1 MNKVVKIYLN
11 CYTKLNKSNV
21 EKMMKIVDDDIFFY
35 DPFHSIKGKEKVR
48 ELLERFVEKFGEI
61 NFKILKVMN
70 NNEHYFVKWNLFI
83 IYSGKKIKLDG
94 ISELTV
100 RKGLIISHIDYWD
113 SGRNFYANLPLIGKI
128 FQLIH
133 N

>member
-61 NFKILKVMN
+61 NFKILKVIN

-113 SGRNFYANLPLIGKI
+113 SGRHFYGNLPLIGKI

-133 N
+133 K

>member
-11 CYTKLNKSNV
+11 CYKKLNKSNL
-21 EKMMKIVDDDIFFY
+21 EKMMKIVDEDIFFY
-35 DPFHSIKGKEKVR
+35 DPFHSIKGKEKLDA
-48 ELLERFVEKFGEI
+48 LLKKFVEKFGEI
-61 NFKILKVMN
+61 NFKVLKVMN
-70 NNEHYFVKWNLFI
+70 INKHYLVKWNLLI
-83 IYSGKKIKLDG
+83 LYGGKKIKFDG

-100 RKGLIISHIDYWD
+100 RGGLIISHIDYWD
-113 SGRNFYANLPLIGKI
+113 SGRNFYGNLPLIGKI